1 MSRDIVWTSQ
11 FKKDYKLAAKR
22 GLPVSELDDCIRLL
36 ASGEEMPSSYRDHI
50 LTGNLSGHR
59 ECHLRGDWLMIYRL
73 EDNGLILVL
82 VRCGSHSDL
91 F

>member
-11 FKKDYKLAAKR
+11 FKKDYKLAVKR
-22 GLPVSELDDCIRLL
+22 GLPISELDDCIRLL
-36 ASGEEMPSSYRDHI
+36 ASGKEIPTNYHDHALI
-50 LTGNLSGHR
+50 GNWLGHR

-73 EDNGLILVL
+73 EDNALVLVL
-82 VRCGSHSDL
+82 VRTGSHSDL

>member
-1 MSRDIVWTSQ
+1 MSRSIVWTSQ
-11 FKKDYKLAAKR
+11 FKKDYKLVAKR

-36 ASGEEMPSSYRDHI
+36 ASGEEIPSSYLDHALI
-50 LTGNLSGHR
+50 GNWSGHR

-73 EDNGLILVL
+73 EDNDLVLVL
-82 VRCGSHSDL
+82 VRSGSHSDL